1 MHRFAPVALATLL
14 AATAPALLCA
24 QAPFTPPQST
34 TKFTDPANLAGER
47 VTLKLYPGGH
57 MMYLRSASRH
67 QLHDD
72 AAAFY
77 AAK

>member
-1 MHRFAPVALATLL
+1 LQPHLKVLIAHGLTDLTTPYMMSRYVVDHLPSNV
-14 AATAPALLCA
+14 TA
-24 QAPFTPPQST
+24 
-34 TKFTDPANLAGER
+34 ER

-57 MMYLRSASRH
+57 MMYLRSGSRR